1 MMNLLSNHKNI
12 NQRPIKKIFNIEAEK
27 LVREASDNFIYFR
40 DYETTLDQLTRVLEI
55 EPDHVK
61 ALILKGNIF
70 FCIDRQDVVMIEGK
84 KNEALEYFEKALG
97 IDPFSAEAH
106 GSKAN
111 TLDVLGKVKEAF
123 ACCEKA
129 FKNLTVKDKD
139 LLPSL
144 YDQKIALL
152 IKLKR
157 YEDAKLTLKQCY
169 RYLKTEDSFKIASCY
184 RDIIDT
190 LLREQKYRKKMATE
204 RFKLIHN
211 V

>member
-1 MMNLLSNHKNI
+1 MMNLLSNNNDVKL
-12 NQRPIKKIFNIEAEK
+12 RPVKKIFNIEAEK

-40 DYETTLDQLTRVLEI
+40 DYEKTLEQLTRVLEI
-55 EPDHVK
+55 EPNHVK

-70 FCIDRQDVVMIEGK
+70 FCIDKD
-84 KNEALEYFEKALG
+84 NEALECFEKALSL
-97 IDPFSAEAH
+97 DPFSAEAH

-129 FKNLTVKDKD
+129 FKNITVKDKD

-152 IKLKR
+152 IKLKK
-157 YEDAKLTLKQCY
+157 YEDAKQTLKQCY

-190 LLREQKYRKKMATE
+190 LLKEQRYRKKIATE
-204 RFKLIHN
+204 RFKVIHS

>member
-1 MMNLLSNHKNI
+1 MMNLLSNHKDI
-12 NQRPIKKIFNIEAEK
+12 NKRPIKKIFNIESEK

-40 DYETTLDQLTRVLEI
+40 DYETTLEQLNKVLEI
-55 EPDHVK
+55 EPEHVK
-61 ALILKGNIF
+61 ALTLKGNIF
-70 FCIDRQDVVMIEGK
+70 FCIDRD
-84 KNEALEYFEKALG
+84 NEALECFEKALS
-97 IDPFSAEAH
+97 IDPFSAEAY

-157 YEDAKLTLKQCY
+157 YEDAKITLKECY
-169 RYLKTEDSFKIASCY
+169 RYLKTEDSFKIAVCY
-184 RDIIDT
+184 RDIIST
-190 LLREQKYRKKMATE
+190 LLKEQKYRKKIATE
-204 RFKLIHN
+204 RFKLIHSI
-211 V
+211 

>member
-12 NQRPIKKIFNIEAEK
+12 NQKPIKKIFNIEAEK

-40 DYETTLDQLTRVLEI
+40 DYETTLEQLTRVLEI
-55 EPDHVK
+55 EPEHVK

-70 FCIDRQDVVMIEGK
+70 FCIDRDD
-84 KNEALEYFEKALG
+84 EALECFEKALN

-152 IKLKR
+152 IKLKK

-190 LLREQKYRKKMATE
+190 LLKEQKYRKKIATE
-204 RFKLIHN
+204 RFKLIHS

>member
-1 MMNLLSNHKNI
+1 MMNLLSNNNDVKL
-12 NQRPIKKIFNIEAEK
+12 RPVKKIFNIEAEK

-40 DYETTLDQLTRVLEI
+40 DYEKTIEQLTRVLEI
-55 EPDHVK
+55 EPNHVK

-70 FCIDRQDVVMIEGK
+70 FCIDKD
-84 KNEALEYFEKALG
+84 NEALECFEKALSL
-97 IDPFSAEAH
+97 DPFSAEAH

-129 FKNLTVKDKD
+129 FKNITAKDKD

-152 IKLKR
+152 IKLKK
-157 YEDAKLTLKQCY
+157 YEDAKQTLKQCY

-190 LLREQKYRKKMATE
+190 LLKEQRYRKKIATE
-204 RFKLIHN
+204 RFKIIHSI
-211 V
+211 

>member
-70 FCIDRQDVVMIEGK
+70 FCIDRD
-84 KNEALEYFEKALG
+84 NEALECFEKALNL
-97 IDPFSAEAH
+97 DPFSAEAH

-157 YEDAKLTLKQCY
+157 YEEAKLTLKECY

>member
-1 MMNLLSNHKNI
+1 MMNLLSNNNDIKL
-12 NQRPIKKIFNIEAEK
+12 RPVKKIFNIEAEK

-40 DYETTLDQLTRVLEI
+40 DYEKTIEQLTRVLEI
-55 EPDHVK
+55 EPNHVK

-70 FCIDRQDVVMIEGK
+70 FCIDKD
-84 KNEALEYFEKALG
+84 NEALECFEKALSL
-97 IDPFSAEAH
+97 DPFSAEAH

-129 FKNLTVKDKD
+129 FKNITVKDKD

-152 IKLKR
+152 IKLKK
-157 YEDAKLTLKQCY
+157 YEDAKQTLKQCY

-190 LLREQKYRKKMATE
+190 LLREQRYRKKIATE
-204 RFKLIHN
+204 RFKLIHS

>member
-1 MMNLLSNHKNI
+1 MNLLSNDKNI
-12 NQRPIKKIFNIEAEK
+12 NKRPIKKIFNIEAEK

-40 DYETTLDQLTRVLEI
+40 DYETTLEQINRVLEI
-55 EPDHVK
+55 EPNHVK

-70 FCIDRQDVVMIEGK
+70 FCIDKDD
-84 KNEALEYFEKALG
+84 EALECFEKALG

-129 FKNLTVKDKD
+129 FKNLTLKDKD

-152 IKLKR
+152 IKLKK
-157 YEDAKLTLKQCY
+157 YEEAKCTLKQCY
-169 RYLKTEDSFKIASCY
+169 RYLKTEDSFKIASFY
-184 RDIIDT
+184 RDAIDN
-190 LLREQKYRKKMATE
+190 LLKEQKHRKRIATE
-204 RFKLIHN
+204 RFKLIHS

>member
-1 MMNLLSNHKNI
+1 MMNLLSNHKNL

-40 DYETTLDQLTRVLEI
+40 DYETTLKQLTRVLEI

-70 FCIDRQDVVMIEGK
+70 FCIDRD
-84 KNEALEYFEKALG
+84 NEALECFEKALNL
-97 IDPFSAEAH
+97 DPFSAEAH

-169 RYLKTEDSFKIASCY
+169 KYLKTEDSFKIASCY

>member
-12 NQRPIKKIFNIEAEK
+12 NQRPVKKIFNIEAEK

-40 DYETTLDQLTRVLEI
+40 DYETTLEQLNRVLEI
-55 EPDHVK
+55 EPEHVK

-70 FCIDRQDVVMIEGK
+70 FCIDRDD
-84 KNEALEYFEKALG
+84 EALECFEKALG

-152 IKLKR
+152 IKLKK

-184 RDIIDT
+184 RDVIDT

>member
-70 FCIDRQDVVMIEGK
+70 FCIDRD
-84 KNEALEYFEKALG
+84 NEALECFEKALNL
-97 IDPFSAEAH
+97 DPFSAEAH

>member
-1 MMNLLSNHKNI
+1 MMNLLSNNNDVKL
-12 NQRPIKKIFNIEAEK
+12 RPVKKIFNIEAEK

-40 DYETTLDQLTRVLEI
+40 DYEKTIEQLTRVLEI
-55 EPDHVK
+55 EPNHVK

-70 FCIDRQDVVMIEGK
+70 FCIDKD
-84 KNEALEYFEKALG
+84 NEALECFEKALSL
-97 IDPFSAEAH
+97 DPFSAEAH

-129 FKNLTVKDKD
+129 FKNITAKDKD

-152 IKLKR
+152 IKLKK
-157 YEDAKLTLKQCY
+157 YEDAKQTLKQCY

-190 LLREQKYRKKMATE
+190 LLREQRYRKKIATE
-204 RFKLIHN
+204 RFKLIHS

>member
-1 MMNLLSNHKNI
+1 MMNLLSNNNDIKL
-12 NQRPIKKIFNIEAEK
+12 RPVKKIFNIEAEK

-40 DYETTLDQLTRVLEI
+40 DYEKTIEQLTRVLEI
-55 EPDHVK
+55 EPNHVK

-70 FCIDRQDVVMIEGK
+70 FCIDKD
-84 KNEALEYFEKALG
+84 NEALECFEKALSL
-97 IDPFSAEAH
+97 DPFSAEAH

-129 FKNLTVKDKD
+129 FKNITAKDKD

-152 IKLKR
+152 IKLKK
-157 YEDAKLTLKQCY
+157 YEDAKQTLKQCY

-190 LLREQKYRKKMATE
+190 LLREQRYRKKIATE
-204 RFKLIHN
+204 RFKLIHS

>member
-1 MMNLLSNHKNI
+1 MMNLLSNHNDI
-12 NQRPIKKIFNIEAEK
+12 NKKPVKKIFNIEAEK

-40 DYETTLDQLTRVLEI
+40 NYEVALDQINRVLEL
-55 EPDHVK
+55 EPNHVK
-61 ALILKGNIF
+61 ALILKGNIY
-70 FCIDRQDVVMIEGK
+70 FCVDKDH
-84 KNEALEYFEKALG
+84 EALECFEKALG

-129 FKNLTVKDKD
+129 FKNLTSKDKD

-152 IKLKR
+152 IKLKK
-157 YEDAKLTLKQCY
+157 YEDAKLTLKKCY
-169 RYLKTEDSFKIASCY
+169 RYLKNEDSFKIASCY

-190 LLREQKYRKKMATE
+190 LLREQKYRKKIATE
-204 RFKLIHN
+204 RFKLIHSI
-211 V
+211 

>member
-12 NQRPIKKIFNIEAEK
+12 NQRPIKKIFNIEAER

-40 DYETTLDQLTRVLEI
+40 DYETTLEQLVRVLEI
-55 EPDHVK
+55 EPNHVK

-70 FCIDRQDVVMIEGK
+70 FCIDKDD
-84 KNEALEYFEKALG
+84 EALECFEKALN

-129 FKNLTVKDKD
+129 FKNITVKDKD

-157 YEDAKLTLKQCY
+157 YEDAKLTLKECY

-184 RDIIDT
+184 RDVIDT
-190 LLREQKYRKKMATE
+190 LLKEQKYRKKTATE
-204 RFKLIHN
+204 RFRVIHSI
-211 V
+211 

>member
-1 MMNLLSNHKNI
+1 MINLLSNPKNSNHK
-12 NQRPIKKIFNIEAEK
+12 QSKKIFNIKAEK

-40 DYETTLDQLTRVLEI
+40 DYEASLEQLDKVLEL
-55 EPDHVK
+55 EPNHVK

-70 FCIDRQDVVMIEGK
+70 FCVDKDM
-84 KNEALEYFEKALG
+84 EALECFEKALS

-111 TLDVLGKVKEAF
+111 TLDVLGKIKEAY

-129 FKNLTVKDKD
+129 FNNLTSKDFN

-144 YDQKIALL
+144 YDQKIAIL
-152 IKLKR
+152 IKMKK
-157 YEDAKLTLKQCY
+157 YEEAQTTLRECY
-169 RYLKTEDSFKIASCY
+169 RYLNTEDSFKIAACY
-184 RDIIDT
+184 RDVISS
-190 LLREQKYRKKMATE
+190 LLKEQKYRKKIATE
-204 RFKLIHN
+204 RFTIIKT

>member
-1 MMNLLSNHKNI
+1 MMNLLSNNNDVKL
-12 NQRPIKKIFNIEAEK
+12 RPVKKIFNIEAEK

-40 DYETTLDQLTRVLEI
+40 DYEKTLEQLTRVLEI
-55 EPDHVK
+55 EPNHVK

-70 FCIDRQDVVMIEGK
+70 FCIDKD
-84 KNEALEYFEKALG
+84 NEALECFEKALSL
-97 IDPFSAEAH
+97 DPFSAEAH

-123 ACCEKA
+123 DCCEKA
-129 FKNLTVKDKD
+129 FKNITVKDKD

-152 IKLKR
+152 IKLKK
-157 YEDAKLTLKQCY
+157 YEDAKQTLKQCY

-190 LLREQKYRKKMATE
+190 LLKEQRYRKKIATE
-204 RFKLIHN
+204 RFKVIHS

>member
-1 MMNLLSNHKNI
+1 MMNLLSNNNDIKL
-12 NQRPIKKIFNIEAEK
+12 RPVKKIFNIEAEK

-40 DYETTLDQLTRVLEI
+40 DYEKTLEQLTRVLEI
-55 EPDHVK
+55 EPNHVK

-70 FCIDRQDVVMIEGK
+70 FCIDKD
-84 KNEALEYFEKALG
+84 NEALECFEKALSL
-97 IDPFSAEAH
+97 DPFSAEAH

-129 FKNLTVKDKD
+129 FKNITVKDKD

-152 IKLKR
+152 IKLKK
-157 YEDAKLTLKQCY
+157 YEDAKQTLKQCY

-190 LLREQKYRKKMATE
+190 LLKEQRYRKKIATE
-204 RFKLIHN
+204 RFKVIHS

>member
-1 MMNLLSNHKNI
+1 MMNLLSNNNDIKL
-12 NQRPIKKIFNIEAEK
+12 RPVKKIFNIEAEK

-40 DYETTLDQLTRVLEI
+40 DYEKTIEQLTRVLEI
-55 EPDHVK
+55 EPNHVK

-70 FCIDRQDVVMIEGK
+70 FCIDKD
-84 KNEALEYFEKALG
+84 NEALECFEKALSL
-97 IDPFSAEAH
+97 DPFSAEAH

-129 FKNLTVKDKD
+129 FKNITAKDKD

-152 IKLKR
+152 IKLKK
-157 YEDAKLTLKQCY
+157 YEDAKQTLKQCY

-190 LLREQKYRKKMATE
+190 LLKEQRYRKKIATE
-204 RFKLIHN
+204 RFKVIHS

>member
-1 MMNLLSNHKNI
+1 MNLLSNYNDI
-12 NQRPIKKIFNIEAEK
+12 NKRPNKKIFHLEAER

-40 DYETTLDQLTRVLEI
+40 DYETTLEQLNRVLEI
-55 EPDHVK
+55 EPNHVK
-61 ALILKGNIF
+61 ALILKGNIY
-70 FCIDRQDVVMIEGK
+70 FCIDKDY
-84 KNEALEYFEKALG
+84 EAMECFEKALNL
-97 IDPFSAEAH
+97 DPFSAEAH

-129 FKNLTVKDKD
+129 FKNLTVKDKE

-152 IKLKR
+152 IKLKK

-169 RYLKTEDSFKIASCY
+169 KYLKTEDSFKIAFCY

-190 LLREQKYRKKMATE
+190 LLREQKYRKKIATE
-204 RFKLIHN
+204 RFKIIHS

>member
-1 MMNLLSNHKNI
+1 MMNLLSNHKNL

-40 DYETTLDQLTRVLEI
+40 DYETTLKQLTRVLEI

-70 FCIDRQDVVMIEGK
+70 FCIDRD
-84 KNEALEYFEKALG
+84 NEALECFEKALNL
-97 IDPFSAEAH
+97 DPFSAEAH

>member
-70 FCIDRQDVVMIEGK
+70 FCIDRD
-84 KNEALEYFEKALG
+84 NEALECFEKALNL
-97 IDPFSAEAH
+97 DPFSAEAH

-169 RYLKTEDSFKIASCY
+169 KYLKTEDSFKIASCY

>member
-1 MMNLLSNHKNI
+1 MMNLLSNNNDVKL
-12 NQRPIKKIFNIEAEK
+12 RPVKKIFNIEAEK

-40 DYETTLDQLTRVLEI
+40 DYEKTLEQLTRVLEI
-55 EPDHVK
+55 EPNHVK

-70 FCIDRQDVVMIEGK
+70 FCIDKD
-84 KNEALEYFEKALG
+84 NEALECFEKALSL
-97 IDPFSAEAH
+97 DPFSAEAH

-129 FKNLTVKDKD
+129 FKNITVKDKD

-152 IKLKR
+152 IKLKK
-157 YEDAKLTLKQCY
+157 YEDAKQTLKQCY

-190 LLREQKYRKKMATE
+190 LLREQRYRKKIATE
-204 RFKLIHN
+204 RFKLIHS

>member
-1 MMNLLSNHKNI
+1 MINLLSSQKKLNHK
-12 NQRPIKKIFNIEAEK
+12 QSKKIFNIEAEK

-40 DYETTLDQLTRVLEI
+40 DYEITLEQLDKVLEI
-55 EPDHVK
+55 EPNHVK

-70 FCIDRQDVVMIEGK
+70 FCIDRDD
-84 KNEALEYFEKALG
+84 EALECFEKALN

-111 TLDVLGKVKEAF
+111 TLDVLGKIKEAYS
-123 ACCEKA
+123 CCEKA
-129 FKNLTVKDKD
+129 FKNLTPKDIH

-152 IKLKR
+152 IKMKK
-157 YEDAKLTLKQCY
+157 YEDAKITLRSCY
-169 RYLKTEDSFKIASCY
+169 RYLNTEDSFKIAACY
-184 RDIIDT
+184 RDVIDS
-190 LLREQKYRKKMATE
+190 LLKEQKLRKKIATE
-204 RFKLIHN
+204 RFKLIKT